1 MENCCIDEAACCCSA
16 LPFVDGDLS
25 MANKVACFTYCQHPP
40 GTDDAQSP
48 LVIRWVSSTAVKRAT
63 VHRVASPA
71 RDTTESPPKSLLI
84 LSVDVVMTS
93 DLTGDPY
100 QRCLWRVCHAH

>member
-25 MANKVACFTYCQHPP
+25 MANKVACFTYCQNPP

-48 LVIRWVSSTAVKRAT
+48 LVISFDFTICFELAELPGRVPTADT
-63 VHRVASPA
+63 GGFHRLLLK
-71 RDTTESPPKSLLI
+71 EPPFIEWHLPPEI
-84 LSVDVVMTS
+84 QPNPPNLS
-93 DLTGDPY
+93 
-100 QRCLWRVCHAH
+100 